1 MTRYKGGNVNV
12 GYEANINKQTNKNVD
27 KRS

>member
-1 MTRYKGGNVNV
+1 MTWYKGGNVNV